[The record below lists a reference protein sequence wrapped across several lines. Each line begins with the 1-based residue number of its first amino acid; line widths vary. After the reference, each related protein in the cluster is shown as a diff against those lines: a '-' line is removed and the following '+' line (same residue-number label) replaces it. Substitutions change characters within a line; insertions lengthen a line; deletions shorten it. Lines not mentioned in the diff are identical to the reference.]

1 MKVMTYN
8 VQHCLC
14 EQTGQ
19 IDLCLFARLLLQ
31 SGADVIGVNEIY
43 EDQARILA
51 EKTDMNL
58 HFAGAIHINGGFY
71 GNAVL
76 SRLPIVSA
84 GTVPVPDPPEKRYS
98 GYYETRCAANCI
110 IAAGRTD
117 VQFVITHFGL
127 NPDEQQNAAE
137 TVLSLLRPERSV
149 LMGDLNV
156 TPENPV
162 LIPLR
167 DRLTDAASAFEEP
180 LLSFPAHA
188 PDRRIDYIFV
198 SKDITVAAADIPAV
212 VASDHRPHTAELI
225 L

>member
-14 EQTGQ
+14 EQSGQ

-58 HFAGAIHINGGFY
+58 HFAGAIHINGGVY

-84 GTVPVPDPPEKRYS
+84 GTVK
-98 GYYETRCAANCI
+98 
-110 IAAGRTD
+110 
-117 VQFVITHFGL
+117 
-127 NPDEQQNAAE
+127 
-137 TVLSLLRPERSV
+137 LSS
-149 LMGDLNV
+149 
-156 TPENPV
+156 
-162 LIPLR
+162 LIP
-167 DRLTDAASAFEEP
+167 AG
-180 LLSFPAHA
+180 
-188 PDRRIDYIFV
+188 
-198 SKDITVAAADIPAV
+198 
-212 VASDHRPHTAELI
+212 
-225 L
+225 

>member
-8 VQHCLC
+8 VQHCQC
-14 EQTGQ
+14 EQTDQ
-19 IDLCLFARLLLQ
+19 IDLCLFARLLQ

-58 HFAGAIHINGGFY
+58 HFAGAIRINGGFY

-76 SRLPIVSA
+76 SRLPILSA

-98 GYYETRCAANCI
+98 GYYETRCAANCL

-117 VQFVITHFGL
+117 VQF
-127 NPDEQQNAAE
+127 
-137 TVLSLLRPERSV
+137 
-149 LMGDLNV
+149 
-156 TPENPV
+156 
-162 LIPLR
+162 
-167 DRLTDAASAFEEP
+167 
-180 LLSFPAHA
+180 
-188 PDRRIDYIFV
+188 DYIFV

-212 VASDHRPHTAELI
+212 VASDHRTHTAELI